1 MCLRCVCRV
10 SRGKTEEGE
19 AAAVSRGRHFRD
31 STILARVAAGSVAG
45 TAVDGLQALLGWLP
59 GPHYTPKGQ
68 AWTLIYRGSRDGWQ
82 ASDFHAACDGKGP
95 TLVLVLGAA
104 GDDGREF
111 VAGGYAAA
119 SWTSPSSGQY
129 VADPESARSVGRG
142 SFLFSLVDAAGH
154 GPVQLRLKDPADG
167 TAQHH
172 YATGGPMFGAA
183 ADFVIGH
190 TGPYPL
196 NGAHRSWAAT
206 APAPAASYDSSA
218 AAAQGCTTFRGADH
232 PQAAY
237 SYEFTT
243 AELEVFA
250 LQ

>member
-19 AAAVSRGRHFRD
+19 ATAVSRGRHFRD
-31 STILARVAAGSVAG
+31 STIIARVAAGSVAG

-82 ASDFHAACDGKGP
+82 ASNFHAACDGKGP

-111 VAGGYAAA
+111 VAGGYAA
-119 SWTSPSSGQY
+119 SPWTSDVRY

-167 TAQHH
+167 KALVHDEFCGPLF
-172 YATGGPMFGAA
+172 GGGN
-183 ADFVIGH
+183 DLVVG
-190 TGPYPL
+190 GNRSRPL
-196 NGAHRSWAAT
+196 NGAGNSWTLTSASDS
-206 APAPAASYDSSA
+206 SYDATA
-218 AAAQGCTTFRGADH
+218 AAAQGCTTFHGVDH
-232 PQAAY
+232 PQASNY
-237 SYEFTT
+237 YDFTT
-243 AELEVFA
+243 KELEVFA

>member
-19 AAAVSRGRHFRD
+19 ATAVSRGRHFRD

-68 AWTLIYRGSRDGWQ
+68 AWTLIYRGSRDGWW
-82 ASDFHAACDGKGP
+82 ASNFHAACDGKGP

-104 GDDGREF
+104 SDDGREF

-119 SWTSPSSGQY
+119 SWTSHSGQC

-167 TAQHH
+167 KALQHDK
-172 YATGGPMFGAA
+172 YRGPIFGG
-183 ADFVIGH
+183 GH
-190 TGPYPL
+190 DLGVGGYTSKQL
-196 NGAHRSWAAT
+196 NGAGTSWTYTSVSRS
-206 APAPAASYDSSA
+206 SYDATA
-218 AAAQGCTTFRGADH
+218 AAAQGCTTFHGVDH
-232 PQAAY
+232 PQASNY
-237 SYEFTT
+237 YDFTT
-243 AELEVFA
+243 KELEVFA

>member
-1 MCLRCVCRV
+1 MCRV

-19 AAAVSRGRHFRD
+19 ATAVSRGRHFRD

-82 ASDFHAACDGKGP
+82 ASNFHAACDGKGP

-111 VAGGYAAA
+111 VAGGYAA
-119 SWTSPSSGQY
+119 SPWTSDVRY
-129 VADPESARSVGRG
+129 VADPESARSVRRG

-167 TAQHH
+167 KAQNHRKH
-172 YATGGPMFGAA
+172 AGLIFGNGN
-183 ADFVIGH
+183 DFGVGNYGSTMH
-190 TGPYPL
+190 
-196 NGAHRSWAAT
+196 
-206 APAPAASYDSSA
+206 APDVSFAFTSSSLSSYDATA
-218 AAAQGCTTFRGADH
+218 AAAQGCTTFRSADH
-232 PQAAY
+232 PQADSGY
-237 SYEFTT
+237 DFTT
-243 AELEVFA
+243 KELEVFA
-250 LQ
+250 LR